1 MKFRLLLTVIL
12 GILFICVTQTKAQ
25 WVKTSTPPSPFITS
39 LAVTPN
45 GAGGTNLFIGIWR
58 SGVYKSTDN
67 GTSWTEAYAGMSY
80 TGYNVHTF
88 AVSPEGKDSTNLF
101 AGTEHS
107 VYLSTDNGTSWAD
120 FDTVLSHALL
130 DVVSLAII
138 PNGTGGINLLA
149 GTDNNFGAL
158 LSTDRGTS
166 WSAVNNGLTPNNTG
180 THSVLALAVT
190 PNGAGGTNLFAGTDG
205 GGGVYRSTNN
215 GTSWTEVD
223 SGLTNTYYGIFGT
236 PTVNIFTITSGTGGT
251 NIFAGTSGDGV
262 FRSTNN
268 GTSWSQVNTG
278 LADSEITAFAVSP
291 NGAGGT
297 NIFAGTYSGVFL
309 STNNGTNW
317 TAVNTGFTEDSVTAL
332 AIGPNGAGGTNL
344 FAATWYGGVWRR
356 PLSEMITG
364 VKEEQNNL
372 PSNFALEQNYPNP
385 FNPTTTINYSVPK
398 TSLVSIKVYDVLG
411 REIETLVNEQKN
423 PGNYKVTVNAGK
435 LASGVYFYQLRS
447 SDYTSIKKM
456 LLLK

>member
-25 WVKTSTPPSPFITS
+25 WVKINSTPYPFITS

-45 GAGGTNLFIGIWR
+45 GAGGTNLFIGLWR
-58 SGVYKSTDN
+58 SGIYKSTDN
-67 GTSWTEAYAGMSY
+67 GTSWTEADAGMSN

-149 GTDNNFGAL
+149 GTDDGNGAL

-166 WSAVNNGLTPNNTG
+166 WSAVNNGLTTNNSG
-180 THSVLALAVT
+180 THSVFALAVT
-190 PNGAGGTNLFAGTDG
+190 PNGAGDTNLFAGTDND
-205 GGGVYRSTNN
+205 GGVFRSTNN

-236 PTVNIFTITSGTGGT
+236 PTVNVFTITSGIGGT
-251 NIFAGTSGDGV
+251 NIFAGTHGLGV

-297 NIFAGTYSGVFL
+297 NIFAGTSGGVFL

-317 TAVNTGFTEDSVTAL
+317 TAVNTGFTEDTVTAL
-332 AIGPNGAGGTNL
+332 AIVPNGAGDTNL
-344 FAATWYGGVWRR
+344 FAGTWGGGVWRR
-356 PLSEMITG
+356 PLAEMITG

-385 FNPTTTINYSVPK
+385 FNPTTTINYSVSK
-398 TSLVSIKVYDVLG
+398 TSMVTIKVYDILG
-411 REIETLVNEQKN
+411 NEVASLMNEEKPAGRYSVNF
-423 PGNYKVTVNAGK
+423 TASK
-435 LASGVYFYQLRS
+435 LASGVYFYRMQAGS
-447 SDYTSIKKM
+447 FVETKK
-456 LLLK
+456 LILLK